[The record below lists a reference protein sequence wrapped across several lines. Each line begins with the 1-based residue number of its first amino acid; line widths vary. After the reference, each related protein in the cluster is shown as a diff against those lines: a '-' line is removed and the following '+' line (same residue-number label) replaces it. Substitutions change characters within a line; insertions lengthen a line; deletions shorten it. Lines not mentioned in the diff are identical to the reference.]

1 MKTDYF
7 TTFLDTLNNRP
18 TAFNQPV
25 SVPPAPAPAPSP
37 GAAPGPLDINLVMK
51 ALEGRHVVPMAELV
65 QTTQSSPGALIAAI
79 QQMSSFG
86 LVHYDAS
93 GVSLTEQGRHVIT
106 STPPT
111 S

>member
-18 TAFNQPV
+18 TAFSQPA
-25 SVPPAPAPAPSP
+25 SAPAAPAPAPA
-37 GAAPGPLDINLVMK
+37 AAPGLDINLMLK
-51 ALEGRHVVPMAELV
+51 ALDGRGVVPMAELV
-65 QTTQSSPGALIAAI
+65 QATQSSPGALIAAI

-86 LVHYDAS
+86 LVHYDPS

>member
-18 TAFNQPV
+18 TPFSQPV
-25 SVPPAPAPAPSP
+25 SATAAPAPT
-37 GAAPGPLDINLVMK
+37 AAPGLDINLMLK
-51 ALEGRHVVPMAELV
+51 ALDGRGVVPMAELV
-65 QTTQSSPGALIAAI
+65 QATQSSPGALIAAI

-86 LVHYDAS
+86 LVHYDPS

>member
-18 TAFNQPV
+18 TPFSQPA
-25 SVPPAPAPAPSP
+25 SATAAPAPT
-37 GAAPGPLDINLVMK
+37 AAPGLDINLMLK
-51 ALEGRHVVPMAELV
+51 ALDGRGVVPMAELV
-65 QTTQSSPGALIAAI
+65 QATQSSPGALIAAI

-86 LVHYDAS
+86 LVHYDPS